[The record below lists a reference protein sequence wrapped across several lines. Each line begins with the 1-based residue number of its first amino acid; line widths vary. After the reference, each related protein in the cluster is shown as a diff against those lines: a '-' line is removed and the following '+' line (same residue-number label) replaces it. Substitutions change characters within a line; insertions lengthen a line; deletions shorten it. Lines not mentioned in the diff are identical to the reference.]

1 VLGRLALLTWVA
13 APALLPSVLPVLT
26 CALIAGGAGL
36 GWFLRHFKREEAP
49 PVPQTKNPTEL
60 KTAMT
65 FAIAYAAV
73 LLLAAWVNSTVGTQG
88 LYGVAL
94 VSGLTDVDAITL
106 SSLRLFGL
114 GDLQAG
120 QATTSITLALISNLC
135 FKLGLVAFVGDLRL
149 FQRCALSM
157 GAMAAAA
164 AAGLALLV

>member
-1 VLGRLALLTWVA
+1 
-13 APALLPSVLPVLT
+13 
-26 CALIAGGAGL
+26 
-36 GWFLRHFKREEAP
+36 
-49 PVPQTKNPTEL
+49 
-60 KTAMT
+60 MT
-65 FAIAYAAV
+65 FAVAYAAV
-73 LLLAAWVNSTVGTQG
+73 LLLAAWVNNTVGTQG

-114 GDLQAG
+114 GDLQAR

-135 FKLGLVAFVGDLRL
+135 FKLGVVAFVGDLRL

-164 AAGLALLV
+164 AAGLAVLV